1 MQNKPN
7 APRALLYGL
16 PGDTPAGGAARAVF
30 ARLGVAVTEVPPHR
44 LLQPVGVLAGC
55 GGAEGPRFFGRA
67 PEEAALVLAG
77 FSPALLDAALGA
89 LRQSGVLIPL
99 KAVLTEQNQNWSML
113 ALIGELRREHA
124 ALHPNR

>member
-1 MQNKPN
+1 MQNIPNAN

-30 ARLGVAVTEVPPHR
+30 ARLGVAVTEVAPR
-44 LLQPVGVLAGC
+44 QLLQTAGMLAGY
-55 GGAEGPRFFGRA
+55 GGEPAPLYFGRA
-67 PEEAALVLAG
+67 PEEPALLMAG

-99 KAVLTEQNQNWSML
+99 KAV
-113 ALIGELRREHA
+113 
-124 ALHPNR
+124 